1 VPLDVVGY
9 LLEVLTLG
17 LIMLSGI
24 SAAWLM
30 GARHYLLLVSLGVL
44 ASVTWRWLSYAT
56 MAALGA
62 LEADTAVWYAGSVIM
77 VAAGAWAA
85 ARRKKFVVGAA
96 LGVGMALVA
105 PAFTRLIGWR
115 GVDHSD
121 SLWILTLSDHFQASG
136 DPTILGGRTAIKRG
150 FSYPLMLAL
159 GPEGQSLT
167 GFTPL
172 VYLALMA
179 AIAWVLIKLLP
190 NARWWLV
197 VTLAVLVTAV
207 AYIPLMPWRALLYIN
222 GHTLTALGVTLAVG
236 AGAMMVRE
244 QTLRAPHLMA
254 VVLGLATIGTT
265 RPEGVAFAA
274 LIAFPL
280 ISARWLGASTS
291 RRWAIRL
298 ITASALLPFAT
309 WMWVYDAY
317 LTRSFRFDPWEFFV
331 LAVAISFLSGIEIL
345 DWFRERMAHFALGAI
360 VLALLAAAA
369 LFGPALLPG
378 LAAQWQN
385 LGLAQGH
392 WGFYL
397 LAVVPLLLTVGWRNT
412 TREYRLLA
420 ITTLMLFLAT
430 FASKLLDGGQTGNPD
445 LGRVGWSDSLNR
457 MWLHSFGIFL
467 ITAIVG
473 LVQRANQGWP
483 QKPAQQPTDSLPRPD
498 GTQRG
503 IT

>member
-1 VPLDVVGY
+1 MPLDVLGY

-24 SAAWLM
+24 AAAWLM
-30 GARHYLLLVSLGVL
+30 GARHWLLLVSLGL
-44 ASVTWRWLSYAT
+44 LTSVTWRWVSYAT
-56 MAALGA
+56 MNTLGA
-62 LEADTAVWYAGSVIM
+62 LEADTVIWYAGSVLM
-77 VAAGAWAA
+77 LGAGAWAA
-85 ARRKKFVVGAA
+85 ARRKKFVLAA
-96 LGVGMALVA
+96 GIGFGMAMLA
-105 PAFTRLIGWR
+105 PALTRLIGLR

-172 VYLALMA
+172 VYLGLIA
-179 AIAWVLIKLLP
+179 AIAWVLIRLLP
-190 NARWWLV
+190 NTRWWLV
-197 VTLAVLVTAV
+197 VSLSVLVTAV
-207 AYIPLMPWRALLYIN
+207 AFIPLMPWRALLYVN

-236 AGAMMVRE
+236 AAAIIVRD
-244 QTLRAPHLMA
+244 QTLKAPHLMA
-254 VVLGLATIGTT
+254 VVFGLATIGTT

-280 ISARWLGASTS
+280 ISARWLGSS
-291 RRWAIRL
+291 NGRRWAVRL
-298 ITASALLPFAT
+298 ITASVLLPFAS

-331 LAVAISFLSGIEIL
+331 LSIAISFLSGIEIF
-345 DWFRERMAHFALGAI
+345 DWFRERMAHFALGA
-360 VLALLAAAA
+360 LALALVAAGV
-369 LFGPALLPG
+369 LYGERLLPG
-378 LAAQWQN
+378 LAAQWVN
-385 LGLAQGH
+385 LGEGRGH

-397 LAVVPLLLTVGWRNT
+397 LAVVPLLLAVGWRNT

-420 ITTLMLFLAT
+420 ITTLMLFVAT
-430 FASKLLDGGQTGNPD
+430 FASKLLDGGLAGSPD
-445 LGRVGWSDSLNR
+445 LGRIGWSDSLNR

-483 QKPAQQPTDSLPRPD
+483 LQPNPLPTAPRPE
-498 GTQRG
+498 GAQRG